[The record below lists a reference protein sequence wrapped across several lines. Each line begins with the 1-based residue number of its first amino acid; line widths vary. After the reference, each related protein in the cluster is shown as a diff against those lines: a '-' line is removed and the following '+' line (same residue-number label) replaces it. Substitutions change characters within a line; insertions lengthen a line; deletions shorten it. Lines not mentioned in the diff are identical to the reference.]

1 MNPYLQYMYSYPHKT
16 AYGPLKNTTLAHRAQ
31 ELTGANHSLYLHLP
45 FCQTKC
51 GYCNLFSVTGQ
62 KRSDIDRYLNAVERQ
77 IGQYA
82 EILAS
87 CRTEFSDFTIGGGTP
102 LLLDENQLE
111 RAFQMIR
118 GRLRFQRE
126 LETVVETAPNQTKRG
141 KLELLKQ
148 FHVTRISMGV
158 QSFSDR
164 ELQALWRRHSA
175 QTARKAI
182 TLLKAYS
189 FPCINLDFIYGIP
202 GQTVESLLNTL
213 REAITFEPDELFLY
227 PLYIKHG
234 AGLQR
239 HSQDGLVLHPELAFL
254 QYREASQFLHAEGFH
269 QISMRRFV
277 RKNSYGVSDC
287 GFSSS
292 LALGCGGRSYLG
304 NLHFCSPY
312 AITRTSCLKQIRQY
326 ETTED
331 FTSIDYGILLSK
343 DEEKRRY
350 IIRHLFIYPGL
361 RLESYQKNFGSSALQ
376 DFQLLKKWMQE
387 GYCHLANDFLTMTE
401 EGLGL
406 SDYLGPQLISPN
418 IRRRMNEWEA
428 LYG

>member
-16 AYGPLKNTTLAHRAQ
+16 AYGSLEGINLSQRKQDLA
-31 ELTGANHSLYLHLP
+31 GAGHSLYLHLP

-62 KRSDIDRYLNAVERQ
+62 GSADISRYLDAVGRQ
-77 IGQYA
+77 IGQYG
-82 EILAS
+82 EILDS
-87 CRTEFSDFTIGGGTP
+87 CQTEFCNFTIGGGTP

-111 RAFQMIR
+111 QAFTMIR
-118 GRLRFQRE
+118 ERLRFQQGTK
-126 LETVVETAPNQTKRG
+126 TVVETAPNQTKRG
-141 KLELLKQ
+141 KLNLLKQ

-164 ELQALWRRHSA
+164 ELRVLWRRHNA
-175 QTARKAI
+175 RTAREALA
-182 TLLKAYS
+182 LLKTYS

-202 GQTVESLLNTL
+202 GQTVDSLLDTL

-254 QYREASQFLHAEGFH
+254 QYREASQFLRAAGFH
-269 QISMRRFV
+269 QISMRRFT
-277 RKNSYGVSDC
+277 REDSYGVSDC

-312 AITRTSCLKQIRQY
+312 AITRTDCLRQIRQY
-326 ETTED
+326 EITED
-331 FTSIDYGILLSK
+331 FTSIDYGILLSE

-350 IIRHLFIYPGL
+350 VIRHLFISPGL
-361 RLESYQKNFGSSALQ
+361 RLANYQKNFVSSALQ
-376 DFQLLKKWMQE
+376 DFPILKKWMRE
-387 GYCHLANDFLTMTE
+387 GYCRLSDDFLTMTDA
-401 EGLGL
+401 GLEL
-406 SDYLGPQLISPN
+406 SDYLGPQLISPD

-428 LYG
+428 LHG